1 MFCRRERGAPE
12 DPTLECTDGSEVCHR
27 EPDDP
32 VLEHAEGSEVYI
44 TVMTVILK
52 SPGVASAS
60 DKIADMFCRSR
71 FGGAAVDMGLERELV
86 VDQVTGW
93 MIDNVGQQRLH
104 AAEQRVSATG
114 EQPSVARRVEAA
126 EEGPDAQIQALA
138 ASSAREASV
147 ASDPD
152 MVDKEQMGGEKSV
165 SLIGSPMCQ
174 TVCDLIVV
182 MWNANAVSEVKN
194 ENLVERCVRRP
205 EGLRMYGCRGMQES
219 CSCTRTR
226 WSHGLNFAKDM

>member
-1 MFCRRERGAPE
+1 M
-12 DPTLECTDGSEVCHR
+12 
-27 EPDDP
+27 
-32 VLEHAEGSEVYI
+32 
-44 TVMTVILK
+44 
-52 SPGVASAS
+52 ASAS

-104 AAEQRVSATG
+104 AAEQRVSAAG

-126 EEGPDAQIQALA
+126 EEGPDEAQIQALA

-147 ASDPD
+147 ATDPD
-152 MVDKEQMGGEKSV
+152 MVDKEQMGGEKPV
-165 SLIGSPMCQ
+165 SLTGSPMCQ

-182 MWNANAVSEVKN
+182 MWNANAVSEVKKK
-194 ENLVERCVRRP
+194 NLVERCVRRP
-205 EGLRMYGCRGMQES
+205 EGLRKYGTQRNAGKLFLHEDQMVSWTQLRQGYVIS
-219 CSCTRTR
+219 KRR
-226 WSHGLNFAKDM
+226 ILL